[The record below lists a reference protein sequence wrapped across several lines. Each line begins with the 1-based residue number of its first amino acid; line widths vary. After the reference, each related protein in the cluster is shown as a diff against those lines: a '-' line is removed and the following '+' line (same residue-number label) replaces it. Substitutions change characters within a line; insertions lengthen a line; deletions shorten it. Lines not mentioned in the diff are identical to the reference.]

1 MRNFILSILGLL
13 LLAILTWAAIHSYH
27 LLTQQVQ
34 VLSPDLWA
42 TLLIIGIIMIAT
54 ALILAAAIRSNGR
67 SFTFKE
73 ILHRRLDLYENF
85 ILLWQS
91 IQSMEDIE
99 KISSLQ
105 LQADELK
112 SSMALVASAEV
123 LRNLNRLL
131 DQATQEGPHASQK
144 TYEELLLSMRRD
156 LQLSTLYPLP
166 NELSKLFANPQNN
179 R

>member
-1 MRNFILSILGLL
+1 MRAIFVIAFLA
-13 LLAILTWAAIHSYH
+13 LLAALTWAAIHSYH
-27 LLTQQVQ
+27 LLIQQVQ
-34 VLSPDLWA
+34 VLPPDLWA
-42 TLLIIGIIMIAT
+42 TLLIVSFIAIAT

-67 SFTFKE
+67 SCTFKE
-73 ILHRRLDLYENF
+73 IIHRRLDLYENF
-85 ILLWQS
+85 IVIWQS
-91 IQSMEDIE
+91 LKNLQDVD
-99 KISSLQ
+99 KIATLH

-131 DQATQEGPHASQK
+131 DQAAQEGPQAAQK

-166 NELSKLFANPQNN
+166 SELSKLFANPQNN

>member
-1 MRNFILSILGLL
+1 MRGFLQLL
-13 LLAILTWAAIHSYH
+13 LIIFLLVFLLWGILHSYH
-27 LLTQQVQ
+27 LLTHQAQTLAPTQQ
-34 VLSPDLWA
+34 A
-42 TLLIIGIIMIAT
+42 TMLIVGLIAIAASLT
-54 ALILAAAIRSNGR
+54 LAAAIRSNGR
-67 SFTFKE
+67 NRAFTQ
-73 ILHRRLDLYENF
+73 ITHRRLDLYENF

-99 KISSLQ
+99 KMNSLQ

-131 DQATQEGPHASQK
+131 DQAAQEGPQAAQK
-144 TYEELLLSMRRD
+144 AYEELLLAMRRD

-166 NELSKLFANPQNN
+166 SELSKLFANPQNN